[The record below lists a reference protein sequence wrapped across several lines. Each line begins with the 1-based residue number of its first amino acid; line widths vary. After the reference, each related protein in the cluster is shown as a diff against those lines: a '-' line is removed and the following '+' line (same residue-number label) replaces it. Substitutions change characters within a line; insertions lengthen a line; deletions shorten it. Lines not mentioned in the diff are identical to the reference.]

1 MTPRHAVEDGGVS
14 IMMPAYNAERYIKT
28 SIESALAQTFTNW
41 ELVIVDDG
49 STDGT
54 NDIAASFG
62 DARIRIVRQPNQGE
76 SAARNTALDA
86 VRGQY
91 LAFLDADDLYLPA
104 HLELVMARFRAQPA
118 LAGVFTDGIHIT
130 DEGKQLKPLSSRRR
144 EPKTGRVFDEVV
156 FGSDFFGPPLCVVL
170 RRDLIVRHG
179 LTFDRG
185 IVMGPDW
192 DFFVRFSD
200 LGPFDYVDEKTCL
213 YRVHRKSITGSLGA
227 DRRMSERAKCRT
239 SAIKLPQFATC
250 AVPVRENAFYDLLIE
265 ALGGH
270 PEQQMAV
277 TAWPEFAELP
287 GPSRAVLFRLLASEG
302 MLLDYAPA
310 IVREWLSRSRACD
323 ATDVR
328 TLVLQLVHR
337 VSPALCVRLVRR
349 HRRGQLRLID
359 LPPFADLGFE

>member
-1 MTPRHAVEDGGVS
+1 MTQQQAVEDGGVS
-14 IMMPAYNAERYIKT
+14 IMMPAYNAERYIRT

-41 ELVIVDDG
+41 ELLIVDDG
-49 STDGT
+49 STDRT
-54 NDIAASFG
+54 YDIASSIG
-62 DARIRIVRQPNQGE
+62 DSRIRIVRQPNQGE
-76 SAARNTALDA
+76 SAARNTALGA

-91 LAFLDADDLYLPA
+91 LAFLDADDLYLPT
-104 HLELVMARFRAQPA
+104 HLELVMARFRAQPE

-130 DEGKQLKPLSSRRR
+130 DEGKQLTPLSSRRR

-239 SAIKLPQFATC
+239 SAIKLPQFGTC
-250 AVPVRENAFYDLLIE
+250 AVPVRVNAFYDLLIE
-265 ALGGH
+265 SLAGL
-270 PEQQMAV
+270 PEQQATV
-277 TAWPEFAELP
+277 TSWPEFTALP
-287 GPSRAVLFRLLASEG
+287 GPSRALLFRLLASEG
-302 MLLDYAPA
+302 MLLDYEPA
-310 IVREWLSRSRACD
+310 IVRDWLNRSRACD
-323 ATDVR
+323 ASDLR
-328 TLVLQLVHR
+328 TLALQLVHR
-337 VSPALCVRLVRR
+337 VSPTVCARLVRR
-349 HRRGQLRLID
+349 HRRGRLRLID